1 MLGWV
6 VRFVVV
12 VVVVENMPLPGGRL
26 LLPRV
31 VVRVVAAL
39 PVGMLV
45 VVRVR
50 RLIVPLAILAV
61 VMLRSF
67 LHSNGLR

>member
-12 VVVVENMPLPGGRL
+12 VIVVENMPLPGGRR